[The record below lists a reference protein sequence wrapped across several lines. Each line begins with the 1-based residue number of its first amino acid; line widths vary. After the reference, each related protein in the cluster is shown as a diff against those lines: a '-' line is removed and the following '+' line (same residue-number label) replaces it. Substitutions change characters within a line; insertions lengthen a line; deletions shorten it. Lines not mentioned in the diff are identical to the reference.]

1 MATNQANK
9 PLEDQAQTALFSQ
22 MLNAQKAQIAN
33 DISSLI
39 KPKTNKVVEALA
51 SSSSSSST
59 TATITT
65 TTTTTTTTIKETSTA
80 TEETTLKRKAE
91 EVSEDP
97 KSSEEADKKVKV

>member
-9 PLEDQAQTALFSQ
+9 PLEDQAQTALYSQ

-59 TATITT
+59 TSTISTT
-65 TTTTTTTTIKETSTA
+65 TITTTTIKETSTA

-91 EVSEDP
+91 EVSEVT
-97 KSSEEADKKVKV
+97 KSEEEADKKIKV